1 MQMCR
6 ANICAMK
13 NPIISLREEIGLTQ
27 EQFAKRLGRTQ
38 STVSR
43 WESGEQMPDGVAL
56 KELQKLG
63 LNAGAFLA
71 WAPLEKVA

>member
-1 MQMCR
+1 MRMCH
-6 ANICAMK
+6 ANICDMK

-43 WESGEQMPDGVAL
+43 WESGEQMPDSAAL

-63 LNAGAFLA
+63 LDVGTLLT
-71 WAPLEKVA
+71 WAPVERAA

>member
-1 MQMCR
+1 
-6 ANICAMK
+6 MK
-13 NPIISLREEIGLTQ
+13 NPIISLREAIGLTQ

-56 KELQKLG
+56 KDLQRLG

-71 WAPLEKVA
+71 WTPTERVA